1 MKCGDGTGGERGDL
15 DVCALVSGQT
25 QDVFDAAEVSD
36 HAESRFTVLAEGLDD
51 AVVAVTVGVVGLE
64 RSHQLGIYNTS
75 STPVNANFIELG
87 QVKHGHDSVY
97 TVLDIRIR

>member
-1 MKCGDGTGGERGDL
+1 
-15 DVCALVSGQT
+15 
-25 QDVFDAAEVSD
+25 
-36 HAESRFTVLAEGLDD
+36 
-51 AVVAVTVGVVGLE
+51 VTVGVVGLE

-75 STPVNANFIELG
+75 STPVNATFIELG